1 MSVLTLQKQKRLS
14 PPPPKKKTNP
24 QTINLGGLPLVDLLN

>member
-14 PPPPKKKTNP
+14 PPPPPKKTP
-24 QTINLGGLPLVDLLN
+24 INLGGRPLVDLLN